1 MLYDYL
7 KEKFGEDEPI
17 FIADIQYEGMSM
29 NCIRQQVKKLTD
41 NGMLKRYDTGI
52 YFIPK
57 KSVFQSG
64 SQLSQDKVIE
74 RKYLK
79 DGNQRCGYITGVLFA
94 NQMGLTTQVPVN
106 CEVVTNKATNDYR
119 EVKLAS
125 STVILRRP
133 RVEVTEENY
142 RQLQL
147 LDLIKE
153 IDFYSEKDGNERLK
167 RLTAY
172 MKACE
177 IGFEDLKEY
186 LPYYP
191 DKIYKNMYEVGLLNG
206 ISA

>member
-7 KEKFGEDEPI
+7 KEEFGEGEPI
-17 FIADIQYEGMSM
+17 FIADIQYKGMSM
-29 NCIRQQVKKLTD
+29 NCIRQQIKKLTD
-41 NGMLKRYDTGI
+41 NGMVKRYDTGI

-74 RKYLK
+74 QKYLK
-79 DGNQRCGYITGVLFA
+79 DGNRRCGYITGILFA
-94 NQMGLTTQVPVN
+94 NQLGLTTQLPVN

-133 RVEVTEENY
+133 KVEVTEENY

-153 IDFYSEKDGNERLK
+153 IDFYSEKDGDERLE
-167 RLTAY
+167 RLTTY
-172 MKACE
+172 MKARE
-177 IGFEDLKEY
+177 ISFENLKEY
-186 LPYYP
+186 LAYYP

>member
-1 MLYDYL
+1 M
-7 KEKFGEDEPI
+7 
-17 FIADIQYEGMSM
+17 
-29 NCIRQQVKKLTD
+29 KKLTD
-41 NGMLKRYDTGI
+41 AGRLKRYDTGI
-52 YFIPK
+52 YYIPK

-64 SQLSQDKVIE
+64 SQISRDRVIE
-74 RKYLK
+74 LKYLEAE
-79 DGNQRCGYITGVLFA
+79 GQRCGYISGVMFA
-94 NQMGLTTQVPVN
+94 NQLGLTKQVPVN

-133 RVEVTEENY
+133 RVKVTEENY

-153 IDFYSEKDGNERLK
+153 IDFYSEKDGDERLE

-172 MKACE
+172 MNACK
-177 IGFEDLKEY
+177 ISFEDLKEY

-206 ISA
+206 VSV